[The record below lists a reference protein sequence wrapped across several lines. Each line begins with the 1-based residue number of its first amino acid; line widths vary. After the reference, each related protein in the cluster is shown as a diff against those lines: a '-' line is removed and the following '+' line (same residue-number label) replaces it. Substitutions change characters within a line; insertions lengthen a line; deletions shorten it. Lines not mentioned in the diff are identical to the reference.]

1 MTKKEYE
8 NIMRTINECRDKYEN
23 DINRH
28 ESCPYEDG
36 WVDGVLE
43 GLYLAE
49 YIIDKYRRKYRKEK

>member
-8 NIMRTINECRDKYEN
+8 NIMRNISKAKEKYKDEVDYPACDSYEN
-23 DINRH
+23 
-28 ESCPYEDG
+28 G

-49 YIIDKYRRKYRKEK
+49 YIIDKYRR